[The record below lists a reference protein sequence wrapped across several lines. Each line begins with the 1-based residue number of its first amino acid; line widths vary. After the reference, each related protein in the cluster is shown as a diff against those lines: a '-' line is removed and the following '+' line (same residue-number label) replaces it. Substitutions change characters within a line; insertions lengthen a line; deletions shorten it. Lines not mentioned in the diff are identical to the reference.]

1 MYYSLYRMNDK
12 RNATLQ
18 RAASQEPV
26 VDYLPLTAHLRVF
39 YPLHVNTYNED
50 SRIFSNIFT
59 KLLRF
64 RSNTYKGN
72 GMRLAVTHH
81 QSGSR
86 FQHHEVMFV
95 LTTTSSPWHEH
106 NLFIFFPERMLVF
119 QGAWEISG
127 KQPLQ
132 MALTVNRRCT
142 KEFLNTEW
150 HSTINSDSRRPR
162 GLSVMSRPCIPSGL
176 KCGHTH

>member
-95 LTTTSSPWHEH
+95 LTTTSRPMTRTQ
-106 NLFIFFPERMLVF
+106 FIYFFSRKNARLSGRLRNF
-119 QGAWEISG
+119 RKTATANGTYG
-127 KQPLQ
+127 KQTLHQ
-132 MALTVNRRCT
+132 RIF
-142 KEFLNTEW
+142 K
-150 HSTINSDSRRPR
+150 H
-162 GLSVMSRPCIPSGL
+162 
-176 KCGHTH
+176 